1 MASSGRQIPR
11 SAGTRSNPDPIRT
24 EAQPQ
29 FAKIKTRDSYKAIN
43 VELMEVIVELV
54 ARFLI
59 PESKASE
66 VVQLVLNKLCEQHLI
81 LPSDDVEKMEQ
92 AEVNLESDDK
102 FL

>member
-1 MASSGRQIPR
+1 M
-11 SAGTRSNPDPIRT
+11 RT

-29 FAKIKTRDSYKAIN
+29 FAKSKTRDSYKAMN

-66 VVQLVLNKLCEQHLI
+66 IVQLVLNKLCGQHLI
-81 LPSDDVEKMEQ
+81 LPSDDVAKMEQ

-102 FL
+102 AEASNDKASKHFILK